1 MPTSLFPHAKLDW
14 TISRLEGDLEK
25 RPEDTEKRLELAR
38 CVASRGLLHGGGE
51 VACNEAL
58 ALARKVLQEDPTS
71 VEALVVAGLSLLGME
86 RTDAA
91 FKYLAQALTIEE
103 DRADLRLALGILERQ
118 QSELGGSVRHLESA
132 CRLAPEAWET
142 HLFLGRALM
151 DLARSRDLAG
161 RLVERAQY
169 HLVRALQ
176 LEPSPDQHPPVL
188 RDLGV
193 CCMLTGRYRD
203 AERFFIR
210 LREHDEHAGTA
221 RYYLGQV
228 AYSLG
233 KYNNAIQHFRQYL
246 RDDPDSTEVIARMAM
261 CWFQLGDLNRARE
274 SCNQALLVDP
284 EHLEARYALGC
295 TLLEEGDPS
304 EAVRVFRETLKDH
317 PGHMGTYVELVRTR
331 RVAQET
337 PWLMGAL
344 ESEVGNFD
352 RLPPGGEVD
361 TRGLTR
367 MRIQAVIDELK
378 EVGPSVIPAVLAA
391 VDRTQDEALRFQLW
405 EAACGLVMSAVAD
418 AAATRLREPGRHYGL
433 GLGLEAL
440 SAASAIPEPVLTSG
454 LGLEEEDLKRAAVDR
469 HGPASDV
476 GGHRKNLDQERKRA
490 RAYQALLLL
499 AVGVRRSTS
508 GRNLLN
514 EWASNAD
521 TDLAVAAWAG
531 LSMYGEPVATA
542 KLAAQAANKG
552 ATGSVDKLLSFV
564 VPPTVD
570 IRPRRVTDDATTCC
584 STCGRSTGDVDHLMA
599 GSRAVICDRCVI
611 RVGQHRRSL
620 EASDDAVCDLCT
632 RTPFEVRGLYGYNGV
647 HICSECLDLSLGLLE
662 REEVDRFLAAW

>member
-1 MPTSLFPHAKLDW
+1 MPSSLLPHAKLDW
-14 TISRLEGDLEK
+14 TISRLEKAVEE
-25 RPEDTEKRLELAR
+25 RPEDYGKRLELAR
-38 CVASRGLLHGGGE
+38 CVVSRGLLHGGGE
-51 VACNEAL
+51 AACNEAL
-58 ALARKVLQEDPTS
+58 ALSRKVLQEDPAS
-71 VEALVVAGLSLLGME
+71 VESLVVAGLALLGMD
-86 RTDAA
+86 RTEAA
-91 FKYLAQALTIEE
+91 FKYLAQALSVDE

-118 QSELGGSVRHLESA
+118 QGDLGGSVRHLESA

-151 DLARSRDLAG
+151 ELARSRQLSG

-176 LEPSPDQHPPVL
+176 LEPSPDQHPPL
-188 RDLGV
+188 LQDLGV
-193 CCMLTGRYRD
+193 CCMLTGRFRD

-210 LREHDEHAGTA
+210 LREHPEHSGTA

-246 RDDPDSTEVIARMAM
+246 RDDPDSTEVLARMAM

-274 SCNQALLVDP
+274 ACNQALLVDP

-295 TLLEEGDPS
+295 TILEEGDPS

-331 RVAQET
+331 RIAQET

-344 ESEVGNFD
+344 EGEVGAFD
-352 RLPPGGEVD
+352 RLPPGGDVD
-361 TRGLTR
+361 ARGLTR
-367 MRIQAVIDELK
+367 QRIQAVLDELK
-378 EVGPSVIPAVLAA
+378 EVGPSMIPAVLAA

-418 AAATRLREPGRHYGL
+418 AASGRLREPGRHFGL

-440 SAASAIPEPVLTSG
+440 SAASSIPEPVLTSG
-454 LGLEEEDLKRAAVDR
+454 LGLNEEDLKRAAVDR
-469 HGPASDV
+469 HEPAADV
-476 GGHRKNLDQERKRA
+476 GAHRKNLDQERKRA

-499 AVGVRRSTS
+499 AVGVRRSSS
-508 GRNLLN
+508 GKNLLTQ
-514 EWASNAD
+514 WADNAD
-521 TDLAVAAWAG
+521 VDLATAAWAG

-542 KLAAQAANKG
+542 KLAAQAASKG
-552 ATGSVDKLLSFV
+552 ATGSLDKLLGFV
-564 VPPTVD
+564 LPPSVD
-570 IRPRRVTDDATTCC
+570 IRPRRVTDDTTTRC
-584 STCGRSTGDVDHLMA
+584 STCGRTSGDVDHLMA
-599 GSRAVICDRCVI
+599 GSQAVVCDRCVI

-620 EASDDAVCDLCT
+620 EASDDAVCDLCS

-662 REEVDRFLAAW
+662 REEVDKFLAAW

>member
-1 MPTSLFPHAKLDW
+1 MSRPLLPHAKLDW
-14 TISRLEGDLEK
+14 SISRLEADLQE
-25 RPEDTEKRLELAR
+25 RPEQTSVRLELAR
-38 CVASRGLLHGGGE
+38 SMASKGLLHGGGE
-51 VACNEAL
+51 AACNESL
-58 ALARKVLQEDPTS
+58 SLARKVLQEDPTS
-71 VEALVVAGLSLLGME
+71 VEALVVAGLALIGME
-86 RTDAA
+86 RTEAA
-91 FKYLAQALTIEE
+91 FKYLSQALSVEE
-103 DRADLRLALGILERQ
+103 DRADLRLALGLLQRQ
-118 QSELGGSVRHLESA
+118 QGDLGGAVRQLESA

-151 DLARSRDLAG
+151 GLAHSRDLAG
-161 RLVERAQY
+161 RPVERAQY

-176 LEPSPDQHPPVL
+176 LEPSPDQSPEVL
-188 RDLGV
+188 KDLGV
-193 CCMLTGRYRD
+193 CCMLTGRLRD

-210 LREHDEHAGTA
+210 LRENPDHTATA
-221 RYYLGQV
+221 RYHLGQV

-233 KYNNAIQHFRQYL
+233 KYNNAIQHFRQYM
-246 RDDPDSTEVIARMAM
+246 REDPDSTEVLARMAM

-274 SCNQALLVDP
+274 ACNQALLVDP

-295 TLLEEGDPS
+295 TILEEGDPS

-331 RVAQET
+331 RLAQET

-344 ESEVGNFD
+344 EGEVGAFD
-352 RLPPGGEVD
+352 RLPPGGDVD
-361 TRGLTR
+361 ARGLTR
-367 MRIQAVIDELK
+367 QRIQAVLDELK
-378 EVGPSVIPAVLAA
+378 EVGPSTIPAVLAA

-405 EAACGLVMSAVAD
+405 EAACSLVMAAVAD

-440 SAASAIPEPVLTSG
+440 SAASAIPEPVLTGG
-454 LGLEEEDLKRAAVDR
+454 LGISEEDLKRAAVDR
-469 HGPASDV
+469 HEAASDV

-499 AVGVRRSTS
+499 AVGVRRSNS
-508 GRNLLN
+508 GKNLLG

-521 TDLAVAAWAG
+521 PDLATAAWAG
-531 LSMYGEPVATA
+531 LSMYGEPEATA
-542 KLAAQAANKG
+542 KLAAQTSGKG
-552 ATGSVDKLLSFV
+552 GSGSVDKLLSFV
-564 VPPTVD
+564 VPPSAQ
-570 IRPRRVTDDATTCC
+570 IRPRRVTDDVSTRC
-584 STCGRSTGDVDHLMA
+584 STCGRTSGDVDHLMA
-599 GSRAVICDRCVI
+599 GSQAVVCDRCVI

-620 EASDDAVCDLCT
+620 EASDDAVCDLCS